1 MKTVINRVHECSY
14 KFQDN
19 YLKMNKFSD
28 LRRLVS
34 NLLHSKVD
42 RKGLANLKVACM
54 VKMKMFFYGQIL
66 L

>member
-1 MKTVINRVHECSY
+1 MKTAINRVYECSC

-34 NLLHSKVD
+34 NLHHSKVD